1 MEEGE
6 DEEPEARAHSIA
18 AAAYAQQQTIHG
30 LLAIPDRRHSERM
43 YVHLIMMAA
52 AQMSASVLKAYDQ
65 VTPQVA
71 AKRVTGC
78 GVGAVTVRSDAEL
91 DADVL
96 VVAGSVSIT
105 DKRLACI
112 DKAASFYDVELP
124 ASVQP
129 RFNAIREA
137 RSATLM
143 ASEAR
148 KWLKAHNL
156 LDQVPKYEAGVT
168 DDAVFGMEVEKLC
181 GADQAL
187 RSRYGPH
194 ALNPEWATQHAL
206 DPRIEDGP
214 MACLLNVT
222 WATGFKM
229 GFIGNE
235 QAAP

>member
-1 MEEGE
+1 MFGTVIL
-6 DEEPEARAHSIA
+6 IA
-18 AAAYAQQQTIHG
+18 AAQ
-30 LLAIPDRRHSERM
+30 L
-43 YVHLIMMAA
+43 
-52 AQMSASVLKAYDQ
+52 SASLLNAYERI
-65 VTPQVA
+65 TPQVA
-71 AKRVTGC
+71 AQRVAAC
-78 GVGAVTVRSDAEL
+78 GVGAITVRSDADL

-96 VVAGSVSIT
+96 VVAAAAVSDRQLT
-105 DKRLACI
+105 CM

-124 ASVQP
+124 PSVQP

-137 RSATLM
+137 RSAALM

-148 KWLKAHNL
+148 KWLRAHNL
-156 LDQVPKYEAGVT
+156 LDRLPKYESGVT
-168 DDAVFGMEVEKLC
+168 DDAAFGREVEKLC

-187 RSRYGPH
+187 QSRYGPH
-194 ALNPEWATQHAL
+194 ALSPEWAMQHATDARL
-206 DPRIEDGP
+206 EDGP

>member
-1 MEEGE
+1 MY
-6 DEEPEARAHSIA
+6 AHLVMI
-18 AAAYAQQQTIHG
+18 
-30 LLAIPDRRHSERM
+30 
-43 YVHLIMMAA
+43 AA
-52 AQMSASVLKAYDQ
+52 AQMSTSVLKAYDQ
-65 VTPQVA
+65 ITPQVA
-71 AKRVTGC
+71 AKRVAGC

-96 VVAGSVSIT
+96 VVAGSASIL
-105 DKRLACI
+105 DERLACI

-124 ASVQP
+124 PSVQP

-137 RSATLM
+137 RSAALM
-143 ASEAR
+143 ATEGR
-148 KWLKAHNL
+148 RWLKAHDL
-156 LDQVPKYEAGVT
+156 LDRVPKYEAGVT
-168 DDAVFGMEVEKLC
+168 DDAVFGRTVEKLC

-187 RSRYGPH
+187 QSPYGPH
-194 ALNPEWATQHAL
+194 ALSPEWASQHAF

-214 MACLLNVT
+214 MACLINVS